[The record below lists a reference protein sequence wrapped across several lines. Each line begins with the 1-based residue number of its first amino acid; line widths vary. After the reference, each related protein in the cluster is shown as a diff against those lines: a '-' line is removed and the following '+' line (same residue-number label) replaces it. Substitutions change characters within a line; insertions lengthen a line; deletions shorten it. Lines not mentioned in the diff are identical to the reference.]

1 MRKRHWFFWL
11 EKALQR
17 PTSLYGFSW
26 EPSRRER
33 GRRSRRGV
41 RGVWIE
47 GERRSGGIRKNKST
61 HQRDP
66 ISCRFLSLPPPPPL
80 PKTCRFCDGHVFF
93 SITRVSPVIWLKA
106 AGNGRN
112 STRDRNKWHC
122 FRPRG
127 ERERSP
133 GLGHYCGRRRPSLS
147 GRDGDIN
154 FRTLGGRGD
163 QRQWMAVR
171 QEEDCLHQNM

>member
-1 MRKRHWFFWL
+1 MSSGNPKKESWPEGRRGIRTVKRAFQMRKRHWFFWL

-17 PTSLYGFSW
+17 PASLYGFSW

-127 ERERSP
+127 EREITWTRS
-133 GLGHYCGRRRPSLS
+133 LLRTEATFTFWKRRGH
-147 GRDGDIN
+147 
-154 FRTLGGRGD
+154 
-163 QRQWMAVR
+163 
-171 QEEDCLHQNM
+171 